1 MTPGIGLFDRAF
13 LISESS
19 ETPQHVSCLAVFR
32 LPDGAEPEFVQRL
45 AEQMASQ
52 RDFQHPFD
60 VRLRRPALKSVAPSL
75 ERVDPAEIDLDFH
88 FRRSALP
95 TPGGERELGVL
106 ISRLHSR
113 PLDLTKPL
121 WECHLIEGLE
131 DGRFAL
137 FVKVHH
143 AIMDGIGG
151 IRRLQRMMSTDPLDT
166 AARAIW
172 TVPSRRLRAV
182 GPTDVPA
189 PRREAGTA
197 RTRLREQGE
206 FLRVG
211 GALVRDSVRG
221 DADRATPFALPRT
234 RINGRIGQQRRV
246 ATQTFDF
253 ARVRSIADRAD
264 VSINDVFLSLCSG
277 ALRRYL
283 GEADELPERSLIAG
297 TPVSVRSD
305 AADASNNAFT
315 ITTMKLCTDVD
326 DPVRRVQA
334 IRESANLA
342 KSRLAGLSKTAAE
355 QYGALVTLPH
365 LLQNLVGLGGRVR
378 PPYNVVIS
386 NVPGPLEPQYLA
398 GAPLERLTPFG
409 VLYHGV
415 GLMIIA
421 VTASERMSI
430 GFIGDRDS
438 LPHLQ
443 RIAVYTAD
451 ELEALEAAL
460 GAAAPASDAHRPR
473 ARRAPKS

>member
-1 MTPGIGLFDRAF
+1 MPPSVGLFDRAF

-32 LPDGAEPEFVQRL
+32 LPEDSAPDFVRR
-45 AEQMASQ
+45 MADEMVSQ

-60 VRLRRPALKSVAPSL
+60 LRLRRPALKSVAPSL
-75 ERVDPAEIDLDFH
+75 ERVDPSEIDLDFH

-95 TPGGERELGVL
+95 SPGDERELGVL

-113 PLDLTKPL
+113 PLDLTRPL

-131 DGRFAL
+131 NGRFAL

-151 IRRLQRMMSTDPLDT
+151 IRRLQRMMSSDPFDT
-166 AARAIW
+166 TVRAIW
-172 TVPSRRLRAV
+172 TVESRRLRPV
-182 GPTDVPA
+182 GPSEPTPG
-189 PRREAGTA
+189 RWAGTV
-197 RTRLREQGE
+197 RTRLREQRE

-221 DADRATPFALPRT
+221 GDEDRATPFALPRT

-246 ATQTFDF
+246 ATQTFGF
-253 ARVRSIADRAD
+253 ARVRSVADRAD

-283 GEADELPERSLIAG
+283 AEAGELPDRSLIAG

-305 AADASNNAFT
+305 TADASNNAFT
-315 ITTMKLCTDVD
+315 ITTMKLCTDLG
-326 DPVRRVQA
+326 DPVLRVRA

-342 KSRLAGLSKTAAE
+342 KGRLAGLSKAAAE

-365 LLQNLVGLGGRVR
+365 LLQNFVGIGGRVR

-386 NVPGPLEPQYLA
+386 NVPGPLEPQYMA
-398 GAPLERLTPFG
+398 SAPLERLTPFG

-451 ELEALEAAL
+451 ELDRLEAAL
-460 GAAAPASDAHRPR
+460 GKDVVSTPGRS
-473 ARRAPKS
+473 RRVPKA